1 MPVREGLLLGRYRL
15 LSRAGAG
22 GMAEVWRAED
32 TGLHRTVAVKV
43 VLDPIARDP
52 AYVERFVR
60 EARLAAGLS
69 HPNVLPVYDA
79 GTADV
84 DGVQVPFVVMP
95 LVTGG
100 SLKERIQGPVPF
112 ATAVAW
118 LGALASALDH
128 AHEQGILHRD
138 VKPGN
143 VLLDGTGR
151 PLLADFGLARSAGAA
166 SGLTATGVVLGT
178 PLYMAPEQAQG
189 RPLDARA
196 DQYALAVIA
205 FELLT
210 GRVPFH
216 ADSPLAILHQHVTAP
231 PARPSS
237 VSQEI
242 PPGVDAVMGRALAK
256 EPAERFASCTE
267 FVTALARALG
277 AAAPTAPTQLLPE
290 APAPPAAPS
299 RPLDARSATGALTV
313 RSEERP
319 PAPAAP
325 VSAAGA
331 PARRRLLVAACLV
344 AAAGLAAFVAS
355 RAFLPRPESASP
367 TPTPPPA
374 ASTPVPSPPP
384 TPAPPTGATPIPALG
399 IGVNG
404 LSTSPSPGPPEAVPP
419 TEPEPR
425 PFPTRP
431 SRREPPAATPPS
443 PPAAATGRL
452 VRPEPLL
459 VSAELMG
466 SSELATVWRS
476 LDTTRAPGGRLPRAA
491 FVDALGEVRRVLSSQ
506 DGREARFLG
515 AYARGGVAFADGRTA
530 EGWMLLGRA
539 LSMVP
544 DRARLSRRMA
554 LVRDRLSAQGTPR
567 GADTPWILGLA
578 YGDVRGDLDE
588 ELTRALVRAPGNG
601 VLLYARALASL
612 DAGRQAGAEDAAR
625 RACDAGVPEACGML
639 K

>member
-15 LSRAGAG
+15 VSRAGTG

-79 GTADV
+79 GTAEV
-84 DGVQVPFVVMP
+84 EGAQVPFVVMP

-100 SLKERIQGPVPF
+100 SLKERIHGPVPF
-112 ATAVAW
+112 PTAVAW
-118 LGALASALDH
+118 LGALAGALDH
-128 AHEQGILHRD
+128 AHEQGVLHRD

-143 VLLDGTGR
+143 VLLDATGR

-189 RPLDARA
+189 RALDGRA

-231 PARPSS
+231 PAPPSS

-242 PPGVDAVMGRALAK
+242 PPGVDGVMGRALAK
-256 EPAERFASCTE
+256 DPAGRFTTCTE
-267 FVTALARALG
+267 FVTALSRALG
-277 AAAPTAPTQLLPE
+277 VAAPTAPTQLLPGT
-290 APAPPAAPS
+290 PAPTAAPS
-299 RPLDARSATGALTV
+299 RPLDAPPATGALTV

-325 VSAAGA
+325 VSSAGT
-331 PARRRLLVAACLV
+331 PALRRVLLAACLV
-344 AAAGLAAFVAS
+344 ALAGLGAFVAS
-355 RAFLPRPESASP
+355 RVLLPRPQ
-367 TPTPPPA
+367 PA
-374 ASTPVPSPPP
+374 AP
-384 TPAPPTGATPIPALG
+384 TPAPAVSTPLPAPAPTPAPAAGATPIPALG
-399 IGVNG
+399 IGVTG
-404 LSTSPSPGPPEAVPP
+404 PSTSPPPAPPEAVPP
-419 TEPEPR
+419 VEPEPR

-431 SRREPPAATPPS
+431 SRRELPADTPAPPPARA
-443 PPAAATGRL
+443 GRL
-452 VRPEPLL
+452 APPEPLL
-459 VSAELMG
+459 VSSELMG
-466 SSELATVWRS
+466 SSELAAAWKS
-476 LDTTRAPGGRLPRAA
+476 LDTTRVPGGRLPRAA

-506 DGREARFLG
+506 ESREARFLG

-530 EGWMLLGRA
+530 ESWMLLGRA
-539 LSMVP
+539 LAMVP
-544 DRARLSRRMA
+544 DRARVSRRMA
-554 LVRDRLSAQGTPR
+554 LVRERMSAQVTPR

-578 YGDVRGDLDE
+578 YADVQGDLDE
-588 ELTRALVRAPGNG
+588 ELSRALARAPGNG
-601 VLLYARALASL
+601 VVLYARALAAR
-612 DAGRQAGAEDAAR
+612 DAGRQAEAADAAR
-625 RACDAGVPEACGML
+625 SACDAGVPEACEML
-639 K
+639 Q